1 MDKDTEIS
9 NLNSKVEYLS
19 LALPLN
25 ILFQLLVFIRFNTCK
40 VRFGISYI
48 ITIIAVQAIVTPHG
62 VRCTF
67 FVEDMMNTLDD
78 CDIQEKVVNMTY
90 VHEHNDVTVSI
101 KVQQFRSRCATSV
114 YYNRTRA
121 VCECHGYKRDR
132 EPSRVLVR
140 MLKRLSQKIR
150 KLQGYVRSRLSKNV
164 PKSMKVHDL
173 IKNNATWKK
182 STYKTRIRF
191 VQKIRRKP
199 IFRTRNVN
207 SSMRYVYNS
216 SRDKHGKKYLKCL
229 RFFLCNFPYSEYKGV
244 IHRGDCTKNKL
255 YNDTE
260 KTLFL
265 VCTLWIPGKQ

>member
-90 VHEHNDVTVSI
+90 VHDHNDVTVSI
-101 KVQQFRSRCATSV
+101 KVKQFRSRCATSV

-164 PKSMKVHDL
+164 PKSTKVHDL

-216 SRDKHGKKYLKCL
+216 SRDKHGKKYLKYL

-244 IHRGDCTKNKL
+244 IHRGNCSKNKL

>member
-1 MDKDTEIS
+1 M
-9 NLNSKVEYLS
+9 NSKVEYLS

-90 VHEHNDVTVSI
+90 VHDHNDVTVSI
-101 KVQQFRSRCATSV
+101 KVKQFRSRCATSV
-114 YYNRTRA
+114 YHNRTRA

-164 PKSMKVHDL
+164 PKSTKVHDL

-216 SRDKHGKKYLKCL
+216 SRDKHGKKYLKYL

-244 IHRGDCTKNKL
+244 IHRGNCTKNKL

-265 VCTLWIPGKQ
+265 VCTLLIPGKQ